1 MIKLSLD
8 PTAVATPSTCSRC
21 GTELPSAALACPA
34 CAALVHSVRLKE
46 LAAKAEAATAA
57 GQLADARV
65 LWNEALTYVP
75 PTSQQHAAITAKLA
89 AIPDPDLTVAGV
101 SRRPGSDSSSW
112 RGRIV
117 GGAVF
122 AALLLFSK
130 LKFLLLGL
138 TKVSTFVS
146 MFAFFGVYWSLYGW
160 PLALGIAVTIY
171 IHEMG
176 HVAMLRRLGI
186 QSGAPLFVPGI
197 GALVML
203 KQHVSDPSVDARIG
217 LAGPRWGL
225 AAAAAA
231 LVVYYVTGAEI
242 WFAIAQLTAWVN
254 LFNLTPI
261 WQLDGSRGF
270 HALNRQERWLIVAVI
285 LIMLMITSQSL
296 LLIVGA
302 VALYRALTGAAGPG
316 DRRALA
322 TFAALV
328 LCLSWLARGVR

>member
-1 MIKLSLD
+1 MISIDLTSASE
-8 PTAVATPSTCSRC
+8 PIVCRTC
-21 GTELPSAALACPA
+21 GTQMGAQALVCPA
-34 CAALVHSVRLKE
+34 CATLVHGETLRQI
-46 LAAKAEAATAA
+46 ADRAEAATATSDP
-57 GQLADARV
+57 LKARV
-65 LWNEALTYVP
+65 EWTAALALLPPESQQYAAINARITALTRLIDGAKTA
-75 PTSQQHAAITAKLA
+75 PTRAPAPGTTWWQRGLGLA
-89 AIPDPDLTVAGV
+89 ATLG
-101 SRRPGSDSSSW
+101 
-112 RGRIV
+112 
-117 GGAVF
+117 
-122 AALLLFSK
+122 LLLIGK
-130 LKFLLLGL
+130 LKFLVLGL
-138 TKVSTFVS
+138 TKASTFVS
-146 MFAFFGVYWSLYGW
+146 MFGFFGVYWSIYGW
-160 PLALGIAVTIY
+160 PLAAGLVVGIY